1 MTTKALLAKVA
12 GSINASVNID
22 DRVTLASYLAAIEH
36 DDELFLRCVKKAVT
50 KLRRFSEADLVWLRH
65 WLPIIER
72 DLTKT

>member
-1 MTTKALLAKVA
+1 MTTKAALLAKVA

-36 DDELFLRCVKKAVT
+36 DDELFLRCVKKAVR
-50 KLRRFSEADLVWLRH
+50 KLERFDQSDRVWLAH

-72 DLTKT
+72 NLK